1 MQFHHKLKLTIKR
14 LLIVNIFKKTMLLM
28 ALCFSFGALTSAV
41 DSRNQLARTKCAGID
56 LTNEAL
62 KIVEET
68 NNFINRSVGLLG
80 SCGLFSL
87 AHSRNHFEDK
97 KDEDKKKYFD
107 VEFKKLRDIFPEL
120 DKIESNLNILK
131 DRIRMELE
139 KTKDR
144 GEILLNAEPTE
155 LEGWWVILTVKDRI
169 RMALEKTKGRGMALE
184 KTKGRATLLSETLKE
199 LEKTKGR
206 ATLLSETLKE
216 LEDWD
221 TLMDMV
227 TLLHNTFGEARK
239 NTLKSV
245 KKELIEVE
253 GFKKIK
259 ELLNNANEEENL
271 VKLLNMVQKKETKH
285 KTRILN
291 SAYADDSNGKLQE
304 ASDENIVTVCRGIT
318 FDIACHFIKHI
329 NNKPNELKNLI
340 EYFDKK
346 LKKTP
351 GIL

>member
-1 MQFHHKLKLTIKR
+1 M
-14 LLIVNIFKKTMLLM
+14 NIFKKTMLLM

-169 RMALEKTKGRGMALE
+169 RMALEKTKGR
-184 KTKGRATLLSETLKE
+184 
-199 LEKTKGR
+199 

-221 TLMDMV
+221 ALTDMV

-259 ELLNNANEEENL
+259 ELLNNANKEESL
-271 VKLLNMVQKKETKH
+271 VKLLNIVQEKATKH
-285 KTRILN
+285 ETRILN
-291 SAYADDSNGKLQE
+291 SAYADDSNGKQKK

>member
-1 MQFHHKLKLTIKR
+1 M
-14 LLIVNIFKKTMLLM
+14 NICKKTMLLM

-144 GEILLNAEPTE
+144 GAILLNAEPTE
-155 LEGWWVILTVKDRI
+155 LEGWCVILTVEDRI
-169 RMALEKTKGRGMALE
+169 RMALKE
-184 KTKGRATLLSETLKE
+184 TKGRATLLSETLKE

-221 TLMDMV
+221 ALTDMV

-239 NTLKSV
+239 NTLKSM
-245 KKELIEVE
+245 EEALIKVT

-259 ELLNNANEEENL
+259 KLVRNADKEESL
-271 VKLLNMVQKKETKH
+271 VKLLNIVQEKATKH
-285 KTRILN
+285 ETRILN
-291 SAYADDSNGKLQE
+291 SAYADDSSGKQKK

-329 NNKPNELKNLI
+329 NNKINKP
-340 EYFDKK
+340 KK
-346 LKKTP
+346 P
-351 GIL
+351 YRIFR

>member
-1 MQFHHKLKLTIKR
+1 M
-14 LLIVNIFKKTMLLM
+14 NIFKKTMLLM

-144 GEILLNAEPTE
+144 GEILLNAERTE
-155 LEGWWVILTVKDRI
+155 LEDWWVILTVKDRI
-169 RMALEKTKGRGMALE
+169 RMA
-184 KTKGRATLLSETLKE
+184 

-221 TLMDMV
+221 ALTDMV

-239 NTLKSV
+239 NTLKSM
-245 KKELIEVE
+245 EEALIKVT

-259 ELLNNANEEENL
+259 KLVRNADKEESL
-271 VKLLNMVQKKETKH
+271 VKLLNIVQEKATKH
-285 KTRILN
+285 ETRILN
-291 SAYADDSNGKLQE
+291 SAYADDSNGKQKK

-329 NNKPNELKNLI
+329 NNKINKP
-340 EYFDKK
+340 KK
-346 LKKTP
+346 P
-351 GIL
+351 YRIFR

>member
-1 MQFHHKLKLTIKR
+1 
-14 LLIVNIFKKTMLLM
+14 MLLM

-144 GEILLNAEPTE
+144 GAILLNAEPTE
-155 LEGWWVILTVKDRI
+155 LEGWCVILTVEDRI
-169 RMALEKTKGRGMALE
+169 RMALKE
-184 KTKGRATLLSETLKE
+184 TKGRATLLSETLKE

-221 TLMDMV
+221 ALTDMV

-239 NTLKSV
+239 NTLKSM
-245 KKELIEVE
+245 EEALIKVT

-259 ELLNNANEEENL
+259 KLVKNENKEESL
-271 VKLLNMVQKKETKH
+271 VKLLNIVQEKATKH
-285 KTRILN
+285 ETRILN
-291 SAYADDSNGKLQE
+291 SAYADDSNGKQKK